1 MWCQSIQALALMC
14 QSHEHSLVANP
25 DQALTVEQRL
35 GRRPQAKGVDS
46 AELETTA
53 PIRAKLWS
61 VAIHMSHES
70 WGVKHAR
77 IICHASEKAI
87 LLNLDSADT
96 QSNLDGDLLRPWV
109 TAHVIRQCRRRLRR
123 R

>member
-46 AELETTA
+46 AELETTGR
-53 PIRAKLWS
+53 IRDKFGS
-61 VAIHMSHES
+61 VAIHMASQNS
-70 WGVKHAR
+70 WDVKHA
-77 IICHASEKAI
+77 
-87 LLNLDSADT
+87 
-96 QSNLDGDLLRPWV
+96 
-109 TAHVIRQCRRRLRR
+109 
-123 R
+123 